1 MKKIVVTICL
11 ILLSCSS
18 DNDEVVEAQFVCT
31 VDYIEF
37 TSDKSAIVKFDVI
50 VDGISDSYIAKHT
63 YTTQNSNYFIGDE
76 IVNIYNFV
84 NKGNKATFDFEYGS
98 NLGAFCAEL
107 FSNIP
112 SHNHNP
118 FAAEADK
125 DASVKNI
132 GRWEIKKKRTL
143 KSIDK
148 PE

>member
-1 MKKIVVTICL
+1 MKKMVVIICL
-11 ILLSCSS
+11 ILLGCSS
-18 DNDEVVEAQFVCT
+18 NNDEVVEAQFVCT

-37 TSDKSAIVKFDVI
+37 TSDESAIVKFDVI
-50 VDGISDSYIAKHT
+50 VDGISDSFTAKHS

-98 NLGAFCAEL
+98 NLGPFCAEL

-112 SHNHNP
+112 FHNHYP

-125 DASVKNI
+125 DASVKNT
-132 GRWEIKKKRTL
+132 GRWEIKKKRRL
-143 KSIDK
+143 ESIEK